1 MAGLSASYTMY
12 RYVCCISIFT
22 VHAINVSGSR
32 GDVPQ
37 PEPEGGPAAPAAHQ
51 PEAAAAGQPPGA
63 APTQVAWPGDIS
75 LYYQFILPIYRTGR
89 A

>member
-1 MAGLSASYTMY
+1 M
-12 RYVCCISIFT
+12 
-22 VHAINVSGSR
+22 
-32 GDVPQ
+32 PQ

-75 LYYQFILPIYRTGR
+75 LYYIPVEHKI
-89 A
+89 

>member
-1 MAGLSASYTMY
+1 MSVASLYLQY
-12 RYVCCISIFT
+12 RDMILMCP
-22 VHAINVSGSR
+22 GSR

-75 LYYQFILPIYRTGR
+75 LYYIPVEHKI
-89 A
+89 

>member
-1 MAGLSASYTMY
+1 MSVASLYLQY
-12 RYVCCISIFT
+12 RYMILMFP
-22 VHAINVSGSR
+22 GSR
-32 GDVPQ
+32 RDVPQ

-75 LYYQFILPIYRTGR
+75 LYYIPVEHKI
-89 A
+89 

>member
-1 MAGLSASYTMY
+1 MSVASLYLQY
-12 RYVCCISIFT
+12 RYMILMFP
-22 VHAINVSGSR
+22 GSR